1 MMKRICGLLFCFL
14 VAYAELAP
22 ALDASTRQFQKAV
35 VVSAQKYE
43 PDTPHRS
50 KRTDAPAPPTEYDYD
65 VAIRVN
71 CSVYVGRYLSGID
84 YLPDLFSPNQSVEV
98 SLDKHYL
105 YVRNPG
111 SRDIKMGIVRNY
123 AESGDSCGTSR

>member
-1 MMKRICGLLFCFL
+1 MRRICGLLICFF
-14 VAYAELAP
+14 VAYAEFAP

-43 PDTPHRS
+43 PDTPHRG

-65 VAIRVN
+65 VSIRLN
-71 CSVYVGRYLSGID
+71 CSIYVGRYLSGID
-84 YLPDLFSPNQSVEV
+84 YLPDVFSPNQSVEV
-98 SLDKHYL
+98 SLQKHFM
-105 YVRNPG
+105 YVKIPG

-123 AESGDSCGTSR
+123 ADSDDSCSAGR